1 MVIVISSLLEPLK
14 LRTGSQQGSSLRLP
28 SPSWY
33 PNHKEVFRLDHFLSV
48 APQLWASPALSEIP
62 DSEKHWFMGLGDQGQ
77 SLWVGTTLPFRA
89 QGRLEMSLS
98 VRGVGKTE
106 FSHF

>member
-1 MVIVISSLLEPLK
+1 MEP
-14 LRTGSQQGSSLRLP
+14 RVACTGKPAGPSLRLP

-89 QGRLEMSLS
+89 QAGLRCP
-98 VRGVGKTE
+98 
-106 FSHF
+106 